1 MAAPS
6 SLACRACKVAN
17 RAGRRFCAACGAPL
31 AAPCAACGFENE
43 EGERFCGGCGA
54 QIGAAPPAAARPTAP
69 PAPAASPPATPA
81 TDGAE
86 RRQLTVMFCDL
97 VGSTSLSTRVDPED
111 LRDLMRTFQERA
123 AAQIARFDGFIA
135 RYMGDGILVYF
146 GYPRAHEDDAE
157 RCVRAAL
164 GIVEACADLGAEV
177 RLGLATGLAVVG
189 DLVGEGA
196 SEERTVVGETPNLAA
211 RLQALAPPGGIV
223 ISETTHDLLHGRF
236 ETEALGAL
244 ALKGFAVPVP
254 AFAVKGAR
262 DAESRFEARRRA
274 GLAPLTGR
282 ERELGLLED
291 RWSTARG
298 GDGQVVLLV
307 AEAGLGKSRL
317 LAALEHAVGAEPH
330 HLVRLQAS
338 PHQQASPLRPA
349 IDWLARTADI
359 LPGDA
364 PARRFERL
372 EALVPVARRR
382 DRLPHLAAL
391 LSLPPDARYPE
402 PDGAAEQRKER
413 VLAALVGQMED
424 LARERPVLVV
434 FEDAQWADATSL
446 DLIDRLVDRAESL
459 PLMLVVTGRPELR
472 PRWANRPHTTL
483 LTLNRLTGVQSGAL
497 VRALTAER
505 PVAAEVVARLVE
517 RADGVP
523 LFLEELCRGALDV
536 GMLAIPATLH
546 ESLLARLDRLPASRE
561 VAQAAAVL
569 GREFNLDLLSV
580 VTGRP
585 PQPLQRALDEL
596 VDEAVIINHGGGRY
610 SFRHSLVRDVAYQ
623 SLLRRG
629 RQKLHGAAARALI
642 EAAGQSDSQPE
653 LVAMHLA
660 EAGDVAQAIDWWER
674 AARRADQNWTLG
686 EALTQRERALALLPA
701 ADAIGTPE
709 LAARRVTLEI
719 ERANTM
725 RLAERPEEALAV
737 LAGAEP
743 LCTRFELPALLS
755 RLCFTRG
762 NLFFQTGRAVECA
775 LSHERALAE
784 ARRAGSVEAEARA
797 LGGLGDAHHLRG
809 AFVSAHAA
817 FAKCVETASAN
828 GLHDIECDNLPML
841 ALSNVFRGDP
851 AAGRPLAERAMA
863 LGETLRRPRAMG
875 VASNALTMLLFE
887 LCEFETAVEVAEL
900 AYELARTRGSRFFQA
915 FARLNCAQA
924 LTLAGREAEG
934 LALVEEFPDLEHPT
948 LRMIANAVR
957 PRLARLKRDA
967 VALQQGIERMEIKSW
982 HMGLVWFLPDAV
994 VGCVELDAWD
1004 LLGRLLDRLAT
1015 AEPAEP
1021 APYFTAP
1028 VQAARALLAMRRD
1041 GAAPEN
1047 RDAAR
1052 AALAAIVASGARC
1065 SYASLHERLEAAL
1078 G

>member
-1 MAAPS
+1 
-6 SLACRACKVAN
+6 
-17 RAGRRFCAACGAPL
+17 
-31 AAPCAACGFENE
+31 
-43 EGERFCGGCGA
+43 
-54 QIGAAPPAAARPTAP
+54 
-69 PAPAASPPATPA
+69 
-81 TDGAE
+81 
-86 RRQLTVMFCDL
+86 MFCDL

-135 RYMGDGILVYF
+135 RYMGDGVLVYF

-164 GIVEACADLGAEV
+164 GIIEACADLGAEV

-189 DLVGEGA
+189 DLIGEGA

-223 ISETTHDLLHGRF
+223 ISQTTHDLLHGRF
-236 ETEALGAL
+236 ETEPLGAH
-244 ALKGFAVPVP
+244 ALKGFADPVP

-291 RWSTARG
+291 RWSTARS

-317 LAALEHAVGAEPH
+317 LAALENTIDVEAH

-349 IDWLARTADI
+349 IDWLTGAAGF
-359 LPGDA
+359 LPGDS

-372 EALVPVARRR
+372 EAVIPAAHRR
-382 DRLPHLAAL
+382 DRLPHLATL
-391 LSLPPDARYPE
+391 LSLPPDPRYPE
-402 PDGAAEQRKER
+402 PDGAAEQRKDL
-413 VLAALVGQMED
+413 VLQALVGQLED
-424 LARERPVLVV
+424 LARERPLLVV

-459 PLMLVVTGRPELR
+459 PLLVVVTGRPELR
-472 PRWANRPHTTL
+472 PRWANRPHATH
-483 LTLNRLTGVQSGAL
+483 LTLNRLTGVQSAAL

-505 PVAAEVVARLVE
+505 PVAAEIVTRLVE

-569 GREFNLDLLSV
+569 GREFNLDLLSAV
-580 VTGRP
+580 AGRP
-585 PQPLQRALDEL
+585 QQTLQRALHEL
-596 VDEAVIINHGGGRY
+596 VDEGVIIAHGGGRY

-629 RQKLHGAAARALI
+629 RQKLHAAAARTLI
-642 EAAGQSDSQPE
+642 EAAAQSDSQPE

-660 EAGDVAQAIDWWER
+660 EAGDTAQAIDWWER
-674 AARRADQNWTLG
+674 AARRADLNWNFDDSL
-686 EALTQRERALALLPA
+686 AQRQQALALLPA
-701 ADAIGTPE
+701 SEAIETAE
-709 LAARRVTLEI
+709 IAARRTTLEI
-719 ERANTM
+719 ERANTL
-725 RLAERPEEALAV
+725 RLAERVEEALTV

-743 LCTRFELPALLS
+743 LCARFDLPALMS

-762 NLFFQTGRAVECA
+762 NLLFQSGRAADCA

-784 ARRAGSVEAEARA
+784 ARRAGSVEAVARA
-797 LGGLGDAHHLRG
+797 RGGLGDAHHMRG
-809 AFVSAHAA
+809 AFRSSRAA
-817 FAKCVETASAN
+817 FAKCVETASAH
-828 GLHDIECDNLPML
+828 GLREIECDNLPML
-841 ALSNVFRGDP
+841 ALATIFHGDP
-851 AAGRPLAERAMA
+851 AAARPLAERAME

-875 VASNALTMLLFE
+875 VATNALIWLLCG
-887 LCEFETAVEVAEL
+887 LGEFDEALKAAERAMEL
-900 AYELARTRGSRFFQA
+900 AAKRTSRFFQLL
-915 FARLNCAQA
+915 ARLECAHA
-924 LTLAGREAEG
+924 LQLAGRAAEAR
-934 LALVEEFPDLEHPT
+934 ALVEDLPQLEHPHA
-948 LRMIANAVR
+948 RAIATALK
-957 PRLARLKRDA
+957 PKLARLKGDVPGLREA
-967 VALQQGIERMEIKSW
+967 VDGMEIESW
-982 HMGLVWFLPDAV
+982 NMGMVWFMPDAV
-994 VGCVELDAWD
+994 VGCVEAEAWD
-1004 LLGRLLDRLAT
+1004 TLGRLLDRLA
-1015 AEPAEP
+1015 PAMPPESVP
-1021 APYFTAP
+1021 FFAAPFE
-1028 VQAARALLAMRRD
+1028 AAHALLAMRRD
-1041 GAAPEN
+1041 GTSPEH
-1047 RDAAR
+1047 RAAAR
-1052 AALAAIVASGARC
+1052 AALGALTATATPYYFIPLRE
-1065 SYASLHERLEAAL
+1065 HLEAAL
-1078 G
+1078 GERAPS